1 MKKAKG
7 FCLKVML
14 PLVILGCALVSCNKD
29 DDNNAATQADA
40 ADMVEATVIENSNG
54 FAKLATDAN
63 ADASAQRIY
72 TTTPAINCG
81 QQYSVTYNPFYTGAY
96 YTYNYTGTRT
106 YTLQCTDG
114 IPTTLLYTSN
124 IAGTYTTP
132 TIQSNDTSA
141 ASLSISNLGAQNATA
156 VINGTY
162 NRNGYQE
169 SRVRQRRSFN
179 SVIALTLQ
187 NIVVNK
193 TTSKI
198 MGGTAVV
205 SVTGTGSQGASFSYN
220 GTITFNGD
228 NTATLVI
235 NGTTYTI
242 NLQ

>member
-1 MKKAKG
+1 MKKVNG
-7 FCLKVML
+7 FCLKVIL
-14 PLVILGCALVSCNKD
+14 PLVVLGSALISCNKD
-29 DDNNAATQADA
+29 DDNTAATQADA
-40 ADMVEATVIENSNG
+40 AEMVEATLVQGSNG

-63 ADASAQRIY
+63 TDASTQRIY
-72 TTTPAINCG
+72 TSTPAINCG
-81 QQYSVTYNPFYTGAY
+81 QEYSVTYNPVYTGAY
-96 YTYNYTGTRT
+96 YSYNYTGTRT

-114 IPTTLLYTSN
+114 APATLLYTSN
-124 IAGTYTTP
+124 ITGTYTTP
-132 TIQSNDTSA
+132 TMQSNDTSA
-141 ASLSISNLGAQNATA
+141 ASLSISNLGPQNATA

-162 NRNGYQE
+162 NRNGHQE

-198 MGGTAVV
+198 TGGTATVLI
-205 SVTGTGSQGASFSYN
+205 TGIGSQGASFSYN